1 MRRRPPRATRT
12 EHTLSPHDSLPFS
25 ERHGCEYQTWF
36 GFSLFA
42 EGFVGEIGR
51 GGTYRIAHPDG
62 RQEPAI
68 GFSLYPDPL
77 IDAGFGDKEKKR
89 LFLPLG
95 ADASRG
101 AELRKAGWR
110 TVAALSDSDD
120 GIALGCSHV
129 LDGKEPK
136 RSEERRVGKECVSR
150 CRSRWEPY

>member
-1 MRRRPPRATRT
+1 MDLLEALEAGGALKSRT
-12 EHTLSPHDSLPFS
+12 EALRAIAKPVSWDITLTLDPT
-25 ERHGCEYQTWF
+25 ERHGFEYQTWF

-110 TVAALSDSDD
+110 TVAA
-120 GIALGCSHV
+120 
-129 LDGKEPK
+129 
-136 RSEERRVGKECVSR
+136 RSEEHTSELQSLMRIS
-150 CRSRWEPY
+150 YA